1 MQILID
7 KRVLSVLIVVLFSF
21 FPSQQHASEILSNT
35 QIALKS
41 SAASEGLQLAQP
53 TEPQTEAFALEP
65 HDRILIYTDGIVEAA
80 NSMKALFGFN
90 RFKEFIKSHAELP
103 AGQLA
108 DALIRQVFNWSGKP
122 SEDTLDDDLTLIVA
136 DYQHV

>member
-1 MQILID
+1 MYGFKI
-7 KRVLSVLIVVLFSF
+7 
-21 FPSQQHASEILSNT
+21 
-35 QIALKS
+35 
-41 SAASEGLQLAQP
+41 
-53 TEPQTEAFALEP
+53 AFALEP
-65 HDRILIYTDGIVEAA
+65 HDRILIYIDGIVEAD

-108 DALIRQVFNWSGKP
+108 DALIRQVCNWSGKP